1 MSLDQ
6 REQIKTIT
14 SAFMK
19 VLLGVSGAA
28 LTVAYYQQ
36 AEQTSEFRREVRD
49 SFNEIQ
55 IESRGTKDF
64 IEQIKSDVRLIDYR
78 LKQIE
83 K

>member
-6 REQIKTIT
+6 REQLKTIS

-28 LTVAYYQQ
+28 LTIAFYMQREESNQ
-36 AEQTSEFRREVRD
+36 FRHEVKR
-49 SFNEIQ
+49 SFET
-55 IESRGTKDF
+55 IELNAKETRSSMD
-64 IEQIKSDVRLIDYR
+64 QIKSDVRLIDYR

>member
-6 REQIKTIT
+6 REQLKFISST
-14 SAFMK
+14 FMK
-19 VLLGVSGAA
+19 VVLGISGAA
-28 LTVAYYQQ
+28 LTFAYYQQ
-36 AEQTSEFRREVRD
+36 MDQAAEFRREVRG

-55 IESRGTKDF
+55 IESRGTKEF